1 MSIIISE
8 NISSQIGLLVPGI
21 VYLILLVKLVVLIA
35 SKIGLTN
42 TGITM
47 SLNITGR
54 LTPLDRRL

>member
-21 VYLILLVKLVVLIA
+21 AYLIV
-35 SKIGLTN
+35 SKIGLIN
-42 TGITM
+42 TGITL

-54 LTPLDRRL
+54 LTLPDRRL